1 MSSEYE
7 KLLDE
12 LYEKLPEKTT
22 HVERF
27 EIPTFDYFVEGN
39 RTIIKNFK
47 SVCDKLRREPQIIM
61 KYLTKEL
68 AVPAEISGER
78 LILQRKLTG
87 DILNKK
93 LEDYVTDNVICREC
107 KRPDTH
113 VEDAGRGIRMLV
125 CESCGAK
132 RTIKD

>member
-7 KLLDE
+7 ELLDD
-12 LYEKLPEKTT
+12 LYKKLPEKTT

-27 EIPTFDYFVEGN
+27 EIPKFEFFVEGN

-47 SVCDKLRREPQIIM
+47 SVSDKLRRDPQIIM

-68 AVPAEISGER
+68 AVPAEMQGER
-78 LILQRKLTG
+78 LILQRKLMG
-87 DILNKK
+87 DILNVK
-93 LEDYVTDNVICREC
+93 LKDFVNSYVICNEC

-113 VEDAGRGIRMLV
+113 IEDAGRGMKVLI

-132 RTIKD
+132 RTIRD